1 MNAPASLP
9 VPVSRLSRLA
19 RLGSLASGIAAG
31 MVGKS
36 MRQLAGGQRPKLGDL
51 LLTPANARRVADQLA
66 HLRGAAMKVGQLLSM
81 DAGDLLP
88 PELREILARLRADAR
103 PMPMSQLVAV
113 LDAEWGSG
121 WDRHFERFSF
131 TPMAAASIGQVHA
144 ARLKDGRQL
153 AIKVQYPGV
162 RESIASDVDNVA
174 TLLRISGLLP
184 RGIDFS
190 PLLEEAKQQ
199 LQDEADYRREG
210 ELLARYGQLLA
221 GDGSF
226 ALPSLIDELSTRSVL
241 SMSFVDGTPV
251 EALADTPQD
260 ERDRI
265 MNRAFGLFFR
275 ELFEFRLMQTDP
287 NFANYRY
294 HAASGRLGLL
304 DFGAT
309 RSLPEALVGHYHQL
323 LAAGMASNRP
333 ALEAAAQAIGYFS
346 IDIAPRHRQQV
357 IDIFILACEPL
368 RCDGPFDFAGAGLA
382 LRMRDLGLS
391 LGRDRDFW
399 HSPPIDAIM
408 LHRKAAGLYL
418 LAARLQARVNIRQIF
433 LSQTTATPLKQT
445 KEEASCASSPT

>member
-1 MNAPASLP
+1 MSTSASLP

-31 MVGKS
+31 MVGEG

-81 DAGDLLP
+81 DAGELLP

-113 LDAEWGSG
+113 LDAEWGAG

-144 ARLKDGRQL
+144 ARLKDGRPL

-184 RGIDFS
+184 RGIDFT

-210 ELLARYGQLLA
+210 ALLARYGELLA
-221 GDGSF
+221 DDGNF
-226 ALPSLIDELSTRSVL
+226 VLPARIEELSTRSVL
-241 SMSFVDGTPV
+241 SMTFVEGTPV
-251 EALADTPQD
+251 EALADAPQH
-260 ERDRI
+260 ERDRV
-265 MNRAFGLFFR
+265 MHGAFALFFR

-294 HAASGRLGLL
+294 DAASGRLGLL

-309 RSLPEALVGHYHQL
+309 RSLPDTLVNNYQQL
-323 LAAGMASNRP
+323 LAAGLAGDRA
-333 ALEAAAQAIGYFS
+333 ALEQAAQAIGYFS
-346 IDIAPRHRQQV
+346 GDIAARHRQQV

-368 RCDGPFDFAGAGLA
+368 RCDGAYDFAGAGLA
-382 LRMRDLGLS
+382 LRMRDIGLS

-408 LHRKAAGLYL
+408 LHRKAAGIYL

-433 LSQTTATPLKQT
+433 LSQTASPPLRRLP
-445 KEEASCASSPT
+445 EYSSCVPSPT

>member
-1 MNAPASLP
+1 MNAQASLP

-31 MVGKS
+31 MVGEG

-81 DAGDLLP
+81 DAGELLP

-113 LDAEWGSG
+113 LDAEWGAG

-131 TPMAAASIGQVHA
+131 TPLAAASIGQVHA
-144 ARLKDGRQL
+144 ARLKAGHPL

-174 TLLRISGLLP
+174 TLLRIFGLLP

-210 ELLARYGQLLA
+210 ALLARYGELLA
-221 GDGSF
+221 GDGNF
-226 ALPSLIDELSTRSVL
+226 VLPALIKELSTRSVL
-241 SMSFVDGTPV
+241 SMTFVEGTPV
-251 EALADTPQD
+251 EALADAPQH
-260 ERDRI
+260 ERDRV
-265 MNRAFGLFFR
+265 MHGAFALFFR

-294 HAASGRLGLL
+294 DAASGRLGLL

-309 RSLPEALVGHYHQL
+309 RSLPDTLVDNYRQL
-323 LAAGMASNRP
+323 LAAGLAGDRA
-333 ALEAAAQAIGYFS
+333 ALEHAAQAIGYFS
-346 IDIAPRHRQQV
+346 VDIAARHRQQV

-368 RCDGPFDFAGAGLA
+368 RCDGPYDFAGSGLA

-433 LSQTTATPLKQT
+433 LSQT
-445 KEEASCASSPT
+445 SSPPPRHSTKDPSCVPSPT

>member
-1 MNAPASLP
+1 MSDAASLP

-31 MVGKS
+31 MVGEGV
-36 MRQLAGGQRPKLGDL
+36 RQLAGGQRPKIGDL

-88 PELREILARLRADAR
+88 PELREILARLRSDAR

-113 LDAEWGSG
+113 LNAEWGDG

-144 ARLKDGRQL
+144 AQLKDGRQL

-162 RESIASDVDNVA
+162 RQSIASDVDNVA

-199 LQDEADYRREG
+199 LQDEADYQREG
-210 ELLARYGQLLA
+210 ALLARYGELLA
-221 GDGSF
+221 GDGDF
-226 ALPSLIDELSTRSVL
+226 AIPALISQLSTASVL
-241 SMSFVDGTPV
+241 SMSHVAGTPV
-251 EALADTPQD
+251 ETLAAASQE

-265 MNRAFGLFFR
+265 MQRAFALFFR

-294 HAASGRLGLL
+294 DASSGRLGLL

-309 RSLPEALVGHYHQL
+309 RSFPEVLVENYRQL
-323 LAAGMASNRP
+323 LAAGMANDP
-333 ALEAAAQAIGYFS
+333 EALERAAQAIGYFS
-346 IDIAPRHRQQV
+346 VDVAPRHRQQV
-357 IDIFILACEPL
+357 IDIFAMACEPL
-368 RCDGPFDFAGAGLA
+368 RFDGLYNFATSGLA
-382 LRMRDLGLS
+382 LRMRDLGLQ

-418 LAARLQARVNIRQIF
+418 LAARLHARVNIHALF
-433 LSQTTATPLKQT
+433 LSHISHPPTCLP
-445 KEEASCASSPT
+445 KEA